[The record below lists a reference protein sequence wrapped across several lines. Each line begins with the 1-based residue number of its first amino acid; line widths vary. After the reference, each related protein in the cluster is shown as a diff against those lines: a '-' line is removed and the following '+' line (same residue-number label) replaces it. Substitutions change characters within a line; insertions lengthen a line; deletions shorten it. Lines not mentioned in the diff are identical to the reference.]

1 MLIEVVHHFNMCCAE
16 MTCMSALIAFFFF
29 LVPFAAPVVLC
40 NGVIGGVLQ
49 VERLFHG

>member
-16 MTCMSALIAFFFF
+16 MTCMSALIAFFF
-29 LVPFAAPVVLC
+29 LVTFAAPVVLC
-40 NGVIGGVLQ
+40 NAVIGGVLQ